1 MSFFKNIM
9 IVWVINMENTNQTI
23 VNIKRSVIEKI
34 FNKMNSE
41 QQKAIFHVNGP
52 LLILAGA
59 GSGKTTVI
67 VNRILFLIEYGDCYY
82 NNSNTHLS
90 LDDID
95 FLSNINKD
103 DLSDDNIFKIK
114 SLVSYNKVKPWNIL
128 AITFTNKAANELK
141 ERLYSILGDK
151 SNDLNTGTFHSICA
165 RILRRYIDR
174 IGYDNKFTIYDTDD
188 SIRVLKECFN
198 ELNIN
203 DKLFPIKSVLNE
215 IGRAKD
221 KLLSYKEYLE
231 IVKDDYRKSIIANIY
246 QKYQLRLENANAL
259 DFDDIIYL
267 TVKLFSNNND
277 ILKYYQNR
285 YRYIMVDEYQDT
297 NHAQY
302 KLISLLAGSNGNVC
316 VVGDDDQSIY
326 SFRGANIEN
335 ILNFENQF
343 NNALVIRLEQ
353 NYRSSQN
360 ILDAANQVIKNNHDR
375 KGKNLWT
382 SSDKGEKIDLY
393 KGEDEQLEAE
403 YITKKIVDNIKNNK
417 KYSDHAIL
425 YRMNAQ
431 SANIERFFVKS
442 GIPYKI
448 IGGTKFFE
456 RKEIK
461 DIISYLSV
469 INNSNDIIRLKRIIN
484 EPKRGIGDTTVSLIQ
499 QLSEDNNISMYEIIN
514 NYHKYSELNK
524 KANALD
530 KFRTIINNLSDLVN
544 DINLSDFI
552 DELMEKTGYRDY
564 LNTQGKE
571 GLNRLENINELKSTI
586 MKYELENENPSLS
599 GFLEEVS
606 LYTDLNDLNQNED
619 SVILMTIHS
628 SKGLEFDTVFLVG
641 LEEGIFPGYQAINS
655 PVELEEERRLAY
667 VGITRAKRKL
677 YLTNVKLRMLF
688 GNVSRNSTSRFIK
701 EIPEH
706 LLQINDETINKSNY
720 LNINKNISKNNSV
733 NIAPEVKMASEKVS
747 NKSNNFNY
755 NIGDT
760 VSHNVFGK
768 GIIVSMTPMAN
779 DILVEVA
786 FDKVGTKKIMS
797 NFAKFKKL

>member
-1 MSFFKNIM
+1 
-9 IVWVINMENTNQTI
+9 MENTNQNI
-23 VNIKRSVIEKI
+23 VNIKRAVIEKI

-82 NNSNTHLS
+82 NNSNIHLS

-95 FLSNINKD
+95 FLSNINKEN
-103 DLSDDNIFKIK
+103 LSEDNILKIK

-128 AITFTNKAANELK
+128 AITFTNKAASELK
-141 ERLYSILGDK
+141 ERLHNILGDK
-151 SNDLNTGTFHSICA
+151 SNDLNTGTFHSICV
-165 RILRRYIDR
+165 RILRRYIDK
-174 IGYDNKFTIYDTDD
+174 IGYDNNFTIYDTDD

-221 KLLSYKEYLE
+221 KLLSYKKYSE

-246 QKYQLRLENANAL
+246 QKYQLKLENANAL

-277 ILKYYQNR
+277 ILEYYQNR

-302 KLISLLAGSNGNVC
+302 KLISLLAGQNGNIC

-499 QLSEDNNISMYEIIN
+499 QLSEDNSLSMYEIIN
-514 NYHKYSELNK
+514 NYHKYSELSK

-530 KFRTIINNLSDLVN
+530 KFRTIINNLSDIVN

-552 DELMEKTGYRDY
+552 DELIDKTGYKDY
-564 LNTQGKE
+564 LNSQGKE

-619 SVILMTIHS
+619 NVILMTIHS

-688 GNVSRNSTSRFIK
+688 GNVSRNATSRFIK

-706 LLQINDETINKSNY
+706 LLQINDDTINKSNY

-733 NIAPEVKMASEKVS
+733 NIGPEVKMASEKVS
-747 NKSNNFNY
+747 NKSDNFNY